1 MIIKMRIV
9 AIGMLSSAG
18 YSSLSIVKNTDSSLA
33 TQQVMLEVTLMDG
46 ERWLSQLRIVTMNGE
61 RAHCLNSRFLLKE
74 SVGKL
79 DQAYSPRACQRP
91 PVGSACKIYSHG

>member
-1 MIIKMRIV
+1 MRIV

-33 TQQVMLEVTLMDG
+33 TQQVMVVVTLMDG

-61 RAHCLNSRFLLKE
+61 RAQI
-74 SVGKL
+74 
-79 DQAYSPRACQRP
+79 D
-91 PVGSACKIYSHG
+91 